1 MRDDAA
7 FERRLAAAM
16 KTRPVIDQAKG
27 ILIGVRCETP
37 EAAFAELKYASEQNC
52 VKVSELAA
60 ALVEMAA
67 GREITD
73 ARLAEVVLAEWGDR
87 LPRCSSG
94 AHGAA

>member
-27 ILIGVRCETP
+27 ILIGVHCETP
-37 EAAFAELKYASEQNC
+37 EAAFAELKYVSEQSC

-67 GREITD
+67 GREIDD
-73 ARLAEVVLAEWGDR
+73 ARLAKVVRAEWGNR
-87 LPRCSSG
+87 LPQCSAG